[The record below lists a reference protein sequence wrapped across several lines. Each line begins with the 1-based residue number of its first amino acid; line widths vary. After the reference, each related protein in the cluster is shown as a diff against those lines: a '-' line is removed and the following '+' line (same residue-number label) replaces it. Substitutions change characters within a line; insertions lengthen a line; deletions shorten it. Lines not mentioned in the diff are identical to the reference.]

1 MKKFNT
7 AKLLFG
13 FLGLSTFASLVGT
26 VSGTLA
32 WYAYNNRVTV
42 SYSGTSIENTVQLQ
56 VGIAAANPMP
66 HDDTNP
72 DNVEFWSIMTYEH
85 LPNDDT
91 YYYFAP
97 LGVGLTSSV
106 INAYLSANNYATNIL
121 RPATTGYY
129 DPDDPLC
136 SFSLKKSPTSN
147 YYKQDRA
154 ADTNDYIKLPL
165 VFRASR
171 SKTEATDFIAGQEL
185 WLTDAKAV
193 ASSSNDG
200 EICNSMRIFFDR
212 NDVDYATD
220 FIVNPNAPGD
230 AAGETKV
237 GGLLDLTDDK
247 YYDFDNNGEIIYGEW
262 DEDLLPDPHTLLS
275 DSGYV
280 VPDGQSNKVIDMN
293 RTGADLNDADAN
305 TFCARHHQGVKYYT
319 YDKLN
324 DIPFK
329 TAKYESLGS
338 VKPIRSATNGTLT
351 NANPAKPTSVCITGN
366 QNDNYLGRVDATIWL
381 EGWDYSVVDEEI
393 AHAFDLGLTFEIN
406 KIGANSQI

>member
-56 VGIAAANPMP
+56 VGLVCANPMP

-72 DNVEFWSIMTYEH
+72 DNVEFWSVMSQEAMPH
-85 LPNDDT
+85 DSSN

-97 LGVGLTSSV
+97 LGVGLTSSI
-106 INAYLSANNYATNIL
+106 INAYLSANGYATNVL
-121 RPATTGYY
+121 RPVTTGYY
-129 DPDDPLC
+129 DPNDNHC
-136 SFSLKKSPTSN
+136 AFGLKCSPTST
-147 YYKQDRA
+147 YYKQDIP
-154 ADTNDYIKLPL
+154 ADTTDFIQLPL
-165 VFRASR
+165 VFRASK
-171 SKTEATDFIAGQEL
+171 SKTIATDFVAGQEL
-185 WLTDAKAV
+185 WLTDAKVV

-200 EICNSMRIFFDR
+200 EINKSMRIFFNR
-212 NDVDYATD
+212 NDADYTTD

-230 AAGETKV
+230 VAGETKV
-237 GGLLDLTDDK
+237 GGLLDLTYDK
-247 YYDFDNNGEIIYGEW
+247 YYDFDNDGEVIYGEW
-262 DEDLLPDPHTLLS
+262 DETLLPDPHTLLS
-275 DSGYV
+275 DSGYI
-280 VPDGQSNKVIDMN
+280 VPTGQSNKVIDMN
-293 RTGADLNDADAN
+293 RTGENMSDDDAD
-305 TFCARHHQGVKYYT
+305 TFTARHREYVKYYD
-319 YDKLN
+319 YAALN
-324 DIPFK
+324 SIPFK

-338 VKPIRSATNGTLT
+338 IKPIRSSTNGTLT
-351 NANPAKPTSVCITGN
+351 NADPAKPTSVCITG
-366 QNDNYLGRVDATIWL
+366 DSDHDFLGRVDATIWL

-406 KIGANSQI
+406 KIGANS